1 MVIRFVTA
9 SAIYAFGAVPVTIRR
24 RSALGRM
31 ADDDHAVCELLVG
44 LFPHVIT
51 AVAILGNVIAGA
63 EIVIYSPRTTA
74 LRAGFPTHEDSFPR
88 SAMPRRAST
97 RRFAVFAAAAL
108 LLSGC
113 SQLGGTKTGGGVEK
127 PSIRVAILT
136 TVDLATLWLAQ
147 EGGYFKA
154 EGLEVQTDIGAS
166 GQDTLTRMV
175 DGKDDL
181 ALSTYTLFFL
191 AKSSGTADL
200 KLISD
205 ATSASPRSN
214 EVVTVP
220 NSPVKTVNDLSGK
233 RIAISSKNA
242 ASDVLTRSVMRDHG
256 IDADKVTWVPM
267 PLPEM
272 GAALAQGR
280 VDAAYQPEPFLTQ
293 AAKTAGAY
301 PVIDAASGSTQA
313 FPLTGYGATAK
324 WARDHPKTLAA
335 FQRAM
340 LNATRAAVDRARVEP
355 LVVRNA
361 RVDQDIA
368 SLMVMPAF
376 GSTLDARRIQRVPD
390 LLQQLGV
397 VQTKIDA
404 SSMIAP
410 QASTG

>member
-1 MVIRFVTA
+1 
-9 SAIYAFGAVPVTIRR
+9 
-24 RSALGRM
+24 
-31 ADDDHAVCELLVG
+31 
-44 LFPHVIT
+44 
-51 AVAILGNVIAGA
+51 
-63 EIVIYSPRTTA
+63 
-74 LRAGFPTHEDSFPR
+74 
-88 SAMPRRAST
+88 MPQRAST
-97 RRFAVFAAAAL
+97 RRFAVLAL
-108 LLSGC
+108 VLALVSAC
-113 SQLGGTKTGGGVEK
+113 SQRGGSGSSGAVEK
-127 PSIRVAILT
+127 PAIRVAIFSA
-136 TVDLATLWLAQ
+136 VDLATFWLAQ

-154 EGLEVQTDIGAS
+154 EGLDVQADTGAS
-166 GQDTLTRMV
+166 GQEALTRMTN
-175 DGKDDL
+175 GQDDL

-191 AKSSGTADL
+191 AKNNGTDV
-200 KLISD
+200 KLIAD

-214 EVVTVP
+214 ELVTVP
-220 NSPVKTVNDLSGK
+220 NSPVKTVEDLDGK

-256 IDADKVTWVPM
+256 VGFDKVQWVPM

-272 GAALAQGR
+272 AAALAQGR

-293 AAKTAGAY
+293 SAKVAGAY

-313 FPLTGYGATAK
+313 FPLTGFGSTAK
-324 WARDHPKTLAA
+324 WVEAHPKTMLA

-340 LNATRAAVDRARVEP
+340 LNATRAAVDRARIEP

-361 RVDQDIA
+361 KVDQDIA

-397 VQTKIDA
+397 VQTKLDA
-404 SSMIAP
+404 SSMITP

>member
-1 MVIRFVTA
+1 M
-9 SAIYAFGAVPVTIRR
+9 
-24 RSALGRM
+24 
-31 ADDDHAVCELLVG
+31 
-44 LFPHVIT
+44 PHR
-51 AVAILGNVIAGA
+51 A
-63 EIVIYSPRTTA
+63 SPRRLAA
-74 LRAGFPTHEDSFPR
+74 LAL
-88 SAMPRRAST
+88 
-97 RRFAVFAAAAL
+97 VVAAL
-108 LLSGC
+108 LSAC
-113 SQLGGTKTGGGVEK
+113 STPGRSTAAGDVEK

-136 TVDLATLWLAQ
+136 TVDLAPLWLAQ

-154 EGLEVQTDIGAS
+154 EGLDVQADVGTS
-166 GQDTLTRMV
+166 GQETLTRMTT
-175 DGKDDL
+175 GKDDL

-191 AKSSGTADL
+191 AKSSGAADV
-200 KLISD
+200 KLVSD

-214 EVVTVP
+214 EIVTVP
-220 NSPVKTVNDLSGK
+220 NSPVKTVNDLGGK

-242 ASDVLTRSVMRDHG
+242 ASDVMTRSVMRDHG
-256 IDADKVTWVPM
+256 VDIDKVQWVPM

-301 PVIDAASGSTQA
+301 PVVDAASGSTLM
-313 FPLTGYGATAK
+313 FPLTGYGTTAK
-324 WARDHPKTLAA
+324 WAQEHPKTLRA

-340 LNATRAAVDRARVEP
+340 LNATRAAVDRARIEP

-361 RVDQDIA
+361 KVEQDIA

-390 LLQQLGV
+390 LLQQMGV

-410 QASTG
+410 QAGTG

>member
-1 MVIRFVTA
+1 M
-9 SAIYAFGAVPVTIRR
+9 
-24 RSALGRM
+24 LQ
-31 ADDDHAVCELLVG
+31 
-44 LFPHVIT
+44 
-51 AVAILGNVIAGA
+51 
-63 EIVIYSPRTTA
+63 
-74 LRAGFPTHEDSFPR
+74 
-88 SAMPRRAST
+88 RAST
-97 RRFAVFAAAAL
+97 RRFAVLAL
-108 LLSGC
+108 VLALVSAC
-113 SQLGGTKTGGGVEK
+113 SQRGGSGSPGAVEK
-127 PSIRVAILT
+127 PAIRVAIFSA
-136 TVDLATLWLAQ
+136 VDLATFWLAQ

-154 EGLEVQTDIGAS
+154 EGLDVQADTGAS
-166 GQDTLTRMV
+166 GQEALTRMTN
-175 DGKDDL
+175 GQDDL

-191 AKSSGTADL
+191 AKNNGTDV
-200 KLISD
+200 KLVAD

-214 EVVTVP
+214 ELVTVP
-220 NSPVKTVNDLSGK
+220 NSPVKTVEDLDGR

-256 IDADKVTWVPM
+256 VGFDKVQWVPM

-272 GAALAQGR
+272 AAALAQGR

-293 AAKTAGAY
+293 SAKVAGAY
-301 PVIDAASGSTQA
+301 PVVDAASGSTQA
-313 FPLTGYGATAK
+313 FPLTGFGATAK
-324 WARDHPKTLAA
+324 WVEAHPKTMLA

-361 RVDQDIA
+361 KVDQDIA

-397 VQTKIDA
+397 VQTKLDA

>member
-1 MVIRFVTA
+1 M
-9 SAIYAFGAVPVTIRR
+9 
-24 RSALGRM
+24 
-31 ADDDHAVCELLVG
+31 
-44 LFPHVIT
+44 PHR
-51 AVAILGNVIAGA
+51 A
-63 EIVIYSPRTTA
+63 SPRRLAA
-74 LRAGFPTHEDSFPR
+74 LAL
-88 SAMPRRAST
+88 
-97 RRFAVFAAAAL
+97 VVVAAL
-108 LLSGC
+108 LGAC
-113 SQLGGTKTGGGVEK
+113 SQPTRSQAAGDVEK

-136 TVDLATLWLAQ
+136 TVDLAPLWLAQ

-154 EGLEVQTDIGAS
+154 EGLDVQTDVGAS
-166 GQDTLTRMV
+166 GQETLTRMTN
-175 DGKDDL
+175 GQDDL

-191 AKSSGTADL
+191 AKNTGTDV
-200 KLISD
+200 KLVSD
-205 ATSASPRSN
+205 GTSASPRSN
-214 EVVTVP
+214 EIVTVP
-220 NSPVKTVNDLSGK
+220 NSPVKTVSDLGGK

-256 IDADKVTWVPM
+256 VETDKVQWVPM

-272 GAALAQGR
+272 GLALAQGR

-301 PVIDAASGSTQA
+301 PVVDAASGSTQA

-324 WARDHPKTLAA
+324 WVQDHPKTVRA

-397 VQTKIDA
+397 IQTKIDA
-404 SSMIAP
+404 SSMLAP
-410 QASTG
+410 QAGTG

>member
-1 MVIRFVTA
+1 M
-9 SAIYAFGAVPVTIRR
+9 
-24 RSALGRM
+24 LK
-31 ADDDHAVCELLVG
+31 
-44 LFPHVIT
+44 
-51 AVAILGNVIAGA
+51 
-63 EIVIYSPRTTA
+63 
-74 LRAGFPTHEDSFPR
+74 
-88 SAMPRRAST
+88 RAST
-97 RRFAVFAAAAL
+97 RRFAVLAL
-108 LLSGC
+108 VLALVSAC
-113 SQLGGTKTGGGVEK
+113 SQRGGSGSAGSVEK
-127 PSIRVAILT
+127 PAIRVAIFT
-136 TVDLATLWLAQ
+136 TVDLATFWLAQ
-147 EGGYFKA
+147 EAGYFKA
-154 EGLEVQTDIGAS
+154 EGLDVQADVAAS
-166 GQDTLTRMV
+166 GQESLGRLTN
-175 DGKDDL
+175 GQDDL

-191 AKSSGTADL
+191 AKNTGADL
-200 KLISD
+200 RLVAD

-220 NSPVKTVNDLSGK
+220 NSPVKTVNDLGGK

-242 ASDVLTRSVMRDHG
+242 ASDVLTQSVMRDHG
-256 IDADKVTWVPM
+256 VDSGKVQWVPM

-280 VDAAYQPEPFLTQ
+280 VDAAYQPEPFLSQ
-293 AAKTAGAY
+293 SAKIAGAY

-313 FPLTGYGATAK
+313 FPLTGFGATAN
-324 WARDHPKTLAA
+324 WVQGHPKTMLA

-340 LNATRAAVDRARVEP
+340 LTATRAAVDRARIEP

-361 RVDQDIA
+361 KVDQDIA

-397 VQTKIDA
+397 VQTKLDA

>member
-1 MVIRFVTA
+1 
-9 SAIYAFGAVPVTIRR
+9 
-24 RSALGRM
+24 
-31 ADDDHAVCELLVG
+31 
-44 LFPHVIT
+44 
-51 AVAILGNVIAGA
+51 
-63 EIVIYSPRTTA
+63 
-74 LRAGFPTHEDSFPR
+74 
-88 SAMPRRAST
+88 MPERAST
-97 RRFAVFAAAAL
+97 TRRLAVLAL
-108 LLSGC
+108 VVALLSGC
-113 SQLGGTKTGGGVEK
+113 SQLGGSGTAGAVEK
-127 PSIRVAILT
+127 PSIRVAVFS

-154 EGLEVQTDIGAS
+154 EGIDVQTDVGAS
-166 GQDTLTRMV
+166 GQEALTRMAS
-175 DGKDDL
+175 GKDDL

-191 AKSSGTADL
+191 AKSSGAADV
-200 KLISD
+200 KLVAD

-220 NSPVKTVNDLSGK
+220 NSPVKTVSDLNGR

-242 ASDVLTRSVMRDHG
+242 ASDVLTQSVMRDHG
-256 IDADKVTWVPM
+256 VDSGKVQWVPM
-267 PLPEM
+267 PLPDM
-272 GAALAQGR
+272 AAALAQGR

-293 AAKTAGAY
+293 AARTAGAY
-301 PVIDAASGSTQA
+301 PVIDAASGSTQS
-313 FPLTGYGATAK
+313 FPLTGFGATAK
-324 WARDHPKTLAA
+324 WVQDHPKTMLA

-340 LNATRAAVDRARVEP
+340 LNATRASVNRARIEP

-361 RVDQDIA
+361 HVDQDIA

-404 SSMIAP
+404 SSMLVP

>member
-1 MVIRFVTA
+1 
-9 SAIYAFGAVPVTIRR
+9 
-24 RSALGRM
+24 
-31 ADDDHAVCELLVG
+31 
-44 LFPHVIT
+44 
-51 AVAILGNVIAGA
+51 
-63 EIVIYSPRTTA
+63 
-74 LRAGFPTHEDSFPR
+74 
-88 SAMPRRAST
+88 MPQRAST
-97 RRFAVFAAAAL
+97 RRFAVLAL
-108 LLSGC
+108 VLALVSAC
-113 SQLGGTKTGGGVEK
+113 SQRGGSGSSGAVEK
-127 PSIRVAILT
+127 PAIRVAIFSA
-136 TVDLATLWLAQ
+136 VDLATFWLAQ

-154 EGLEVQTDIGAS
+154 EGLDVQADTGAS
-166 GQDTLTRMV
+166 GQEALTRMTN
-175 DGKDDL
+175 GQDDL

-191 AKSSGTADL
+191 AKNNGTDV
-200 KLISD
+200 KLIAD

-214 EVVTVP
+214 ELVTVP
-220 NSPVKTVNDLSGK
+220 NSPVKTVEDLDGK

-256 IDADKVTWVPM
+256 VGFDKVQWVPM

-272 GAALAQGR
+272 AAALAQGR

-293 AAKTAGAY
+293 SAKVAGAY

-313 FPLTGYGATAK
+313 FPLTGFGATAK
-324 WARDHPKTLAA
+324 WVEAHPKTMLA

-340 LNATRAAVDRARVEP
+340 LNATRAAVDRARIEP

-361 RVDQDIA
+361 KVDQDIA

-397 VQTKIDA
+397 VQTKLDA

>member
-1 MVIRFVTA
+1 
-9 SAIYAFGAVPVTIRR
+9 
-24 RSALGRM
+24 
-31 ADDDHAVCELLVG
+31 
-44 LFPHVIT
+44 
-51 AVAILGNVIAGA
+51 
-63 EIVIYSPRTTA
+63 
-74 LRAGFPTHEDSFPR
+74 
-88 SAMPRRAST
+88 MPQRAST
-97 RRFAVFAAAAL
+97 RRFAVLAL
-108 LLSGC
+108 VLALVSAC
-113 SQLGGTKTGGGVEK
+113 SQRGGSGGPGAVEK
-127 PSIRVAILT
+127 PAIRVAIFSA
-136 TVDLATLWLAQ
+136 VDLATFWLAR

-154 EGLEVQTDIGAS
+154 EGLDVQADTGAS
-166 GQDTLTRMV
+166 GQEALTRMTN
-175 DGKDDL
+175 GQDDL

-191 AKSSGTADL
+191 AKNNGTDV
-200 KLISD
+200 KLVAD

-214 EVVTVP
+214 ELVTVP
-220 NSPVKTVNDLSGK
+220 NSPVKTVEDLDGR

-256 IDADKVTWVPM
+256 VGFDKVQWVPM

-272 GAALAQGR
+272 AAALAQGR

-293 AAKTAGAY
+293 SAKVAGAY
-301 PVIDAASGSTQA
+301 PVVDAASGSTQA
-313 FPLTGYGATAK
+313 FPLTGFGATAK
-324 WARDHPKTLAA
+324 WVEAHPKTMLA

-340 LNATRAAVDRARVEP
+340 LNATRAAVDRARIEP

-361 RVDQDIA
+361 KVDQDIA

-397 VQTKIDA
+397 VQTKLDA